1 MEMMIHAPLKKKKK
15 KMQLQH
21 MITKLPREPVLPG
34 LSSDFQ
40 ELTVTHSGPTSR
52 CCCNC
57 KHQFNQ
63 WLCNFI
69 TVSSSA
75 VIISNFCSPCCRFT
89 ANICCTVAGRQQV
102 LDHYS
107 CVRSATGGRVGGE
120 RERERENSRCELVHL
135 YCMFH
140 QSVCKQ
146 QVKPVAWFLS
156 EGRLLWCDWSV

>member
-1 MEMMIHAPLKKKKK
+1 
-15 KMQLQH
+15 MQLQH
-21 MITKLPREPVLPG
+21 MITKLPRETVLPG

-69 TVSSSA
+69 TVSSRA
-75 VIISNFCSPCCRFT
+75 VISSNFCSPCCRFT

-107 CVRSATGGRVGGE
+107 CVRSATGGCVGGE
-120 RERERENSRCELVHL
+120 RERERILGVNSYTCT
-135 YCMFH
+135 
-140 QSVCKQ
+140 VCSIK
-146 QVKPVAWFLS
+146 VFASNKLN
-156 EGRLLWCDWSV
+156 LWPGFYQKEDC

>member
-1 MEMMIHAPLKKKKK
+1 MEYSVRKDWLIAHHPCMLMEMMIHAPFKKKKKK

-120 RERERENSRCELVHL
+120 RERESEFSVWTRTLVL
-135 YCMFH
+135 YVPSKCL
-140 QSVCKQ
+140 QATS
-146 QVKPVAWFLS
+146 
-156 EGRLLWCDWSV
+156 